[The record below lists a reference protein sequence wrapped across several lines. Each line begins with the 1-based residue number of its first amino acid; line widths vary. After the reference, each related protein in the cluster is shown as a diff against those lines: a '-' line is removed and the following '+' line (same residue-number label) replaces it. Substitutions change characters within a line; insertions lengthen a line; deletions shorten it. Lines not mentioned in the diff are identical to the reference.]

1 MEAQCRCGTVVEFPF
16 NHLGCI
22 ACGAA
27 CCPACS
33 YELESTTYCPA
44 CAETLLD
51 LPWASTQTAPG
62 LGLNG
67 SREERHVDV

>member
-1 MEAQCRCGTVVEFPF
+1 MGAHCRCGTEVQFAF

-27 CCPACS
+27 CCPVCS
-33 YELESTTYCPA
+33 YEIESANYCPA

-51 LPWASTQTAPG
+51 LPWARIVTSAQTAAPG
-62 LGLNG
+62 LA
-67 SREERHVDV
+67 

>member
-1 MEAQCRCGTVVEFPF
+1 MGAQCRCGTDVEFSF

-51 LPWASTQTAPG
+51 LAWASTQTAPVWPD
-62 LGLNG
+62 G

>member
-1 MEAQCRCGTVVEFPF
+1 MGAQCRCGTVVEFPF

-51 LPWASTQTAPG
+51 LPWARLVTSTQTAPG
-62 LGLNG
+62 LA
-67 SREERHVDV
+67 

>member
-1 MEAQCRCGTVVEFPF
+1 MGAQCRCGTVVEFPF

-22 ACGAA
+22 ACGGA

-51 LPWASTQTAPG
+51 LPWARLVTAG
-62 LGLNG
+62 SGLNG

>member
-1 MEAQCRCGTVVEFPF
+1 MGAQCRCGTVVEFPF

-51 LPWASTQTAPG
+51 LPWARLVTARS
-62 LGLNG
+62 GLNG

>member
-1 MEAQCRCGTVVEFPF
+1 MGGRCRCGTEVHFAF

-33 YELESTTYCPA
+33 YQLESANYCST
-44 CAETLLD
+44 CAESLLE
-51 LPWASTQTAPG
+51 LPWASPVSSVQSPPLFACK
-62 LGLNG
+62 
-67 SREERHVDV
+67 EA

>member
-1 MEAQCRCGTVVEFPF
+1 MAGRCRCGTEVQFAF

-33 YELESTTYCPA
+33 YQLESANYCSA
-44 CAETLLD
+44 CAETLLE
-51 LPWASTQTAPG
+51 LPWARTLSAAQPAAGPA
-62 LGLNG
+62 
-67 SREERHVDV
+67 